1 MWAIARDGGL
11 WRDPGV
17 FRPERFLGDG
27 EAAGV
32 GVAGGAGGY
41 DLRLAPFGAG
51 RRACPGRA
59 LAMATVHLWLA
70 QLLRSFRWV
79 PSGDRGVD
87 MSERLGMSLEM
98 EKPLICLALPRTSS
112 T

>member
-1 MWAIARDGGL
+1 M
-11 WRDPGV
+11 

-27 EAAGV
+27 GPPAWAWQAAPAATTSGWRRS
-32 GVAGGAGGY
+32 GPAGGV
-41 DLRLAPFGAG
+41 
-51 RRACPGRA
+51 PGRA